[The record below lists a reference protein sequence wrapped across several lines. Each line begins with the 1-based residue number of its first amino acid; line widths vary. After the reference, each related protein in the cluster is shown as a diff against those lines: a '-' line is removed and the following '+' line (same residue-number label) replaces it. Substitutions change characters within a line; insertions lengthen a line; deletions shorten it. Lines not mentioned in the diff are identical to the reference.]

1 MRRPLTG
8 EGEVGS
14 TRFVTGTGSRWLDCE
29 TALDVDRFE
38 TAVGGGTGVAFGERT
53 LPVAETVEVVRVVEV
68 GDDDGFTVVHPLML
82 LALDIARGFAT
93 LSEERVDVDR
103 GIENRDRVEAS
114 EGTGMDG
121 AGQQQVQ
128 RWVWVMAT
136 GILGVS
142 GNAVRRY
149 HEQRRACGPGPT
161 LHCVPTPRATLCGKH
176 YILAIH

>member
-1 MRRPLTG
+1 MRRPLIG

-14 TRFVTGTGSRWLDCE
+14 ARFVTGTESRWLDCE
-29 TALDVDRFE
+29 PAPDMDTLVRFE
-38 TAVGGGTGVAFGERT
+38 AAGGGTGVAFGERT
-53 LPVAETVEVVRVVEV
+53 LLVAERVDVESVVEV

-103 GIENRDRVEAS
+103 GIENRVRAEAS

-128 RWVWVMAT
+128 RVT
-136 GILGVS
+136 ENGYLGGIW
-142 GNAVRRY
+142 
-149 HEQRRACGPGPT
+149 
-161 LHCVPTPRATLCGKH
+161 
-176 YILAIH
+176 